1 MSSETL
7 QAVTT
12 YAAED
17 EARDAALRLVERGVG
32 ATVASSGP
40 GAWELQVLPEEVQR
54 ACELLE
60 VEQPEAPLAPRRS
73 GPPWKTLVLIWLLA
87 LLTLPLLAFWITIS
101 LAD

>member
-1 MSSETL
+1 MSSEAL

-17 EARDAALRLVERGVG
+17 EARDAALRLVERGIG
-32 ATVASSGP
+32 ATVVGSGP
-40 GAWELQVLPEEVQR
+40 GVWELQVLPGDAQR

-60 VEQPEAPLAPRRS
+60 VEQPEAPLAPPRS
-73 GPPWKTLVLIWLLA
+73 APPWRMLVVIWLLA
-87 LLTLPLLAFWITIS
+87 LLTLPLLAFWITVS